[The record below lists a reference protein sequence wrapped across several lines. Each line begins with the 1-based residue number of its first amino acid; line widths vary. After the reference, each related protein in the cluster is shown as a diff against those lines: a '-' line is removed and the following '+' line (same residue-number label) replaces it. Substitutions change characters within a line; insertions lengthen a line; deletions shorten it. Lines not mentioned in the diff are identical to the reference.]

1 MQLVMFILASYG
13 LTLILLYGSI
23 FNSIRPSKGKIGELF
38 KCPLCMG
45 FWTGVFI
52 LFISQWSELFTY
64 EINAANVL
72 ILGWLSSGTS
82 YFLDMIVDDF
92 GFKITRGNKND

>member
-1 MQLVMFILASYG
+1 MFVLASYG

-23 FNSIRPSKGKIGELF
+23 FNSIRPKNGKAGELF

-45 FWTGVFI
+45 FWTGIFI

-64 EINAANVL
+64 EVSWANAL

-82 YFLDMIVDDF
+82 YFLDMIVDDH
-92 GFKITRGNKND
+92 GFKVVRRIKND

>member
-1 MQLVMFILASYG
+1 MQLVMFVLASYG

-23 FNSIRPSKGKIGELF
+23 FNSIRPKNGKAGELF

-45 FWTGVFI
+45 FWTRIFI

-64 EINAANVL
+64 EVSWANAL

-82 YFLDMIVDDF
+82 YFLDMIVDDH
-92 GFKITRGNKND
+92 GFKVVRRIKND

>member
-1 MQLVMFILASYG
+1 MQLLMFILASYG

-23 FNSIRPSKGKIGELF
+23 FNSIRPKEGKLGQLF

-52 LFISQWSELFTY
+52 LFISQSSGLFTY
-64 EINAANVL
+64 EFNLSSTL
-72 ILGWLSSGTS
+72 IMGWLSSGTS
-82 YFLDMIVDDF
+82 YFLDMIVDDY
-92 GFKITRGNKND
+92 GLKISKRGNDA

>member
-1 MQLVMFILASYG
+1 MQLLMFILASYG

-23 FNSIRPSKGKIGELF
+23 FNDIRPKKGKLGDLF

-52 LFISQWSELFTY
+52 LFISQWSGLFTY
-64 EINAANVL
+64 EFNLSSAL
-72 ILGWLSSGTS
+72 IMGWLSSGTS
-82 YFLDMIVDDF
+82 YFLDMIVDDY
-92 GFKITRGNKND
+92 GLKISKRGNDA

>member
-1 MQLVMFILASYG
+1 MQLVMFVLASYG

-23 FNSIRPSKGKIGELF
+23 FNSIRPKNGKAGELF

-45 FWTGVFI
+45 FWTGIFI

-64 EINAANVL
+64 EVSWANAL

-82 YFLDMIVDDF
+82 YFLDMIVDDH
-92 GFKITRGNKND
+92 GFKVVRRIKND

>member
-1 MQLVMFILASYG
+1 MQLLMFVLASYG

-23 FNSIRPSKGKIGELF
+23 FNSIRPKNGKLGELF

-52 LFISQWSELFTY
+52 LFISSWSELFTY
-64 EINAANVL
+64 EVNLVNLL
-72 ILGWLSSGTS
+72 IMGWLSSGTS
-82 YFLDMIVDDF
+82 YFLDMVVDDS
-92 GFKITRGNKND
+92 GIKLSGDKK

>member
-1 MQLVMFILASYG
+1 MQLLIFVLASYG

-23 FNSIRPSKGKIGELF
+23 FNSVRPTKGKVGELF

-45 FWTGVFI
+45 FWTGAFI

-64 EINAANVL
+64 EVNLANLL
-72 ILGWLSSGTS
+72 IMGWLSSGTS
-82 YFLDMIVDDF
+82 YFLDMIVDDH
-92 GFKITRGNKND
+92 GFKVTRRIKNG

>member
-1 MQLVMFILASYG
+1 MFVLASYG

-23 FNSIRPSKGKIGELF
+23 FNSVRPKNGKAAELF

-45 FWTGVFI
+45 FWTGIFI

-64 EINAANVL
+64 ELNCANIL

-82 YFLDMIVDDF
+82 YFLDMIVDDH
-92 GFKITRGNKND
+92 GFKIVRRIKND